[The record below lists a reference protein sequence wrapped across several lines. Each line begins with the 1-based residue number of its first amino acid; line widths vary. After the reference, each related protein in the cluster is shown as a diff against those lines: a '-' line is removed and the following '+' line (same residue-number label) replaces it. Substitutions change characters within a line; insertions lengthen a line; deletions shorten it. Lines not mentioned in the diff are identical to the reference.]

1 MRRGHHRERGAA
13 LVELALL
20 LPVFALLVFGTV
32 DVARAYRL
40 NIRLESA
47 AREGVSFSQIYP
59 NDVTCTG
66 AANDVKDR
74 VQLEDPDLPTHP
86 GYAVTAHR
94 DVGGGTFAAYDICAS
109 DGSDPELV
117 DPGDRVRVDVSATF
131 DVITPF
137 VGAIIGDP
145 IGMSGS
151 AEVVTQG

>member
-1 MRRGHHRERGAA
+1 MRRGHQRDDGAA

-40 NIRLESA
+40 NIRLEAA

-66 AANDVKDR
+66 DANDVKDR
-74 VQLEDPDLPTHP
+74 VALEDPDLPTHP
-86 GYAVTAHR
+86 GYVVTAHR
-94 DVGGGTFAAYDICAS
+94 DVGGGTFVEYDICAS
-109 DGSDPELV
+109 EGDTELV
-117 DPGDRVRVDVSATF
+117 DAGERVRVDVAGTF